1 MRKGRVWKK
10 ENRKNNFLRCSD
22 MSKLTRW
29 THKDLVSR
37 ESVPFN
43 GQKMRSD
50 CSNYVSKLW
59 ISGNIMLP
67 RKFFLWTRKLPCI
80 FATLFVFSLNAWG
93 WVIPYEGCSTSFLCF
108 SQHTLSPY
116 TETLT
121 VETKN
126 WIRFHHNGP
135 NFNFGHKMALYCPY
149 SHTEHTDFIAL
160 ISMSA
165 LLWFGVCYKLP
176 EST

>member
-1 MRKGRVWKK
+1 M
-10 ENRKNNFLRCSD
+10 
-22 MSKLTRW
+22 
-29 THKDLVSR
+29 SR

-67 RKFFLWTRKLPCI
+67 RKFFPWTRKLPCI

-121 VETKN
+121 VEIKN
-126 WIRFHHNGP
+126 WIRFHHNGVQILILATKW
-135 NFNFGHKMALYCPY
+135 H
-149 SHTEHTDFIAL
+149 FIAL
-160 ISMSA
+160 TATRNILTSLPWFLCLHCYELEYARSYLKSAFKYLNNYGSFLTIWFSMS
-165 LLWFGVCYKLP
+165 
-176 EST
+176 